1 MLDSPARNRYCSA
14 METSIHVELKRS
26 ERELL
31 LNLLHID
38 PEVEKR
44 VVNARPAANRFPLDL
59 DRRELEGLLAA
70 ITSEAN
76 HTDDRNMQ
84 KAYEEL
90 RERLESLEPAAVEGG
105 TASS

>member
-1 MLDSPARNRYCSA
+1 

-90 RERLESLEPAAVEGG
+90 RERLEGLEPAAVEGG
-105 TASS
+105 SAPA

>member
-1 MLDSPARNRYCSA
+1 

-44 VVNARPAANRFPLDL
+44 VVHARPAANRFPLDV
-59 DRRELEGLLAA
+59 DRKEMDGLLAA
-70 ITSEAN
+70 IASEAN

-90 RERLESLEPAAVEGG
+90 RERLERLEPTAVEGG
-105 TASS
+105 SAPA

>member
-1 MLDSPARNRYCSA
+1 
-14 METSIHVELKRS
+14 METPIHVELKRS

-38 PEVEKR
+38 SEVEKR
-44 VVNARPAANRFPLDL
+44 VVNARPVANRFPLEL
-59 DRRELEGLLAA
+59 DRREMDGLLAA

-90 RERLESLEPAAVEGG
+90 RERLEKLEPAAVEG
-105 TASS
+105 AAPPA

>member
-1 MLDSPARNRYCSA
+1 
-14 METSIHVELKRS
+14 METPIHVELKRS

-38 PEVEKR
+38 REVEKR
-44 VVNARPAANRFPLDL
+44 VVNARPADNRFPLDL
-59 DRRELEGLLAA
+59 ERREMDGLLAA

-90 RERLESLEPAAVEGG
+90 REKLERLEPAAAEGG
-105 TASS
+105 SAPA